1 LAVEPGSVI
10 RIFRLPWRGLVPR
23 GGWTATEFVAGKW
36 PQWRMSWPTAW
47 RHIESR
53 RLVLAQALPALR
65 ARANAAVQGRVRTT
79 LAMVWRLI
87 ILTFVVL
94 RRIPPALTAW
104 WASSRATAF
113 AELPR
118 FAELRHGWAMP
129 APLLALNLFWAG
141 LSVFFVITIVQTGL
155 APDVTPS
162 RSGRA
167 VAVAASDKPDVAA
180 RGAPLRG
187 AYDMIATRNLFDPNR
202 SDVKD
207 LGAVVE
213 TLPPAAT
220 LLLHG
225 VVISEDTRQAYL
237 EDPATKRIV
246 GYKIGDKLAGGQVQ
260 QIESD
265 RVVIMRAGGPI
276 EVRLHDAQ
284 RSRPVVT
291 ESPQGTNGGP
301 RRRLAHDD

>member
-1 LAVEPGSVI
+1 
-10 RIFRLPWRGLVPR
+10 
-23 GGWTATEFVAGKW
+23 
-36 PQWRMSWPTAW
+36 
-47 RHIESR
+47 
-53 RLVLAQALPALR
+53 
-65 ARANAAVQGRVRTT
+65 
-79 LAMVWRLI
+79 MVWRLTM
-87 ILTFVVL
+87 LAFVAL
-94 RRIPPALTAW
+94 RRTPPALSAW
-104 WASSRATAF
+104 LVASRTIAF
-113 AELPR
+113 AQLPR
-118 FAELRHGWAMP
+118 FAELRDGWAMST
-129 APLLALNLFWAG
+129 PLLALNLFMAG
-141 LSVFFVITIVQTGL
+141 LSVFFVITIVYTGA
-155 APDVTPS
+155 APDFRPPS
-162 RSGRA
+162 HGGRA
-167 VAVAASDKPDVAA
+167 FEVAASDKPDVAA
-180 RGAPLRG
+180 RGAPHRG

-202 SDVKD
+202 SDVKN

-276 EVRLHDAQ
+276 EVRLHDAK

-291 ESPQGTNGGP
+291 ESPQGTNEGL